1 MNNSIISTHELK
13 KYYTV
18 GENTVKA
25 LDGVN
30 ITINK
35 GEFICI
41 AGRSGSGKSTLLN
54 MLAGLELPTSGTV
67 QVAGKRLESMN
78 EKARIRFR
86 RDDIGFV
93 FQSYNLMPQYTALE
107 NVALPLAI
115 RGAPLKLRNEIA
127 EAMLVRV
134 GLKEHIHHKPGELS
148 GGQQQRVG
156 IARAIITRPPIV
168 LADEPTGNLDTG
180 TSEETMELLT
190 GLFRERGTTFILV
203 SHDPGMR
210 KYTDRTITFS
220 DGRISNTLICGV
232 CGHAMQRDNKK
243 NGSYRCVTK
252 RLNTGFDCSEERVPE
267 ADILEAVVDAIQV
280 YAQYAVSIDRL
291 LQTRQEQRQRD
302 RKQAQRQLQT
312 LQSRKARL
320 DKRLQDLYEGLVEG
334 EISRE
339 SFAAQ
344 KKALTAQAEEISR
357 TVLELERKI
366 SGSDD
371 GSNAVIEQFKS
382 YAGITALTRE
392 ISIELLQS
400 VTIYPDGRM
409 DIRLNLADE
418 IKALMET
425 LHRESCTA

>member
-1 MNNSIISTHELK
+1 MKADGGKARRTGRIRMNNSIISTHELK

-115 RGAPLKLRNEIA
+115 RGAPLKLRNEMA

-220 DGRISNTLICGV
+220 DGRISNTI
-232 CGHAMQRDNKK
+232 
-243 NGSYRCVTK
+243 
-252 RLNTGFDCSEERVPE
+252 
-267 ADILEAVVDAIQV
+267 
-280 YAQYAVSIDRL
+280 
-291 LQTRQEQRQRD
+291 
-302 RKQAQRQLQT
+302 
-312 LQSRKARL
+312 
-320 DKRLQDLYEGLVEG
+320 
-334 EISRE
+334 
-339 SFAAQ
+339 
-344 KKALTAQAEEISR
+344 AEE
-357 TVLELERKI
+357 
-366 SGSDD
+366 
-371 GSNAVIEQFKS
+371 
-382 YAGITALTRE
+382 
-392 ISIELLQS
+392 
-400 VTIYPDGRM
+400 
-409 DIRLNLADE
+409 
-418 IKALMET
+418 
-425 LHRESCTA
+425 